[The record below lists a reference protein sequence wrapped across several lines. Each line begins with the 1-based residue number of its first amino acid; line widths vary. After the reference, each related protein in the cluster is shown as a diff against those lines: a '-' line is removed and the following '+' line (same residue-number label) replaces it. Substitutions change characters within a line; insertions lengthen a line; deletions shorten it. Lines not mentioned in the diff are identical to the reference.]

1 MRDEQKWEIRYMGT
15 HVPIFL
21 FLQPADIFPISFET
35 GQCIPHLL
43 RITID
48 QTFGAYPAGIFW
60 QQVLKL
66 AWNFFLGGFGLCVR
80 LGYSS
85 CDSFLLTEWI

>member
-48 QTFGAYPAGIFW
+48 QT
-60 QQVLKL
+60 L
-66 AWNFFLGGFGLCVR
+66 
-80 LGYSS
+80 
-85 CDSFLLTEWI
+85 